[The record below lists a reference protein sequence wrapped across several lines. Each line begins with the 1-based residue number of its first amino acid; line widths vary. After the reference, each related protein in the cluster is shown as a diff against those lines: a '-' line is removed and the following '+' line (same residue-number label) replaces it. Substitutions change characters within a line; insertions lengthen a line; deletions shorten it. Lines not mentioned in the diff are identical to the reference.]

1 MFLDGV
7 QPPEVRVAIV
17 SQTFGLGP
25 HDAHEELGGRP
36 LGPRGR
42 RLLTMRTL
50 DAMRAERLREEFN
63 TSKRGKEAA
72 DATVG
77 RWSAGD
83 HEFFKELRALAGFV
97 DSGTGSL

>member
-1 MFLDGV
+1 MFVDGT

-17 SQTFGLGP
+17 AQTFNLGP

-42 RLLTMRTL
+42 RRLTMRVL
-50 DAMRAERLREEFN
+50 DAMRAERLREQFN
-63 TSKRGKEAA
+63 TSKQGEDAA
-72 DATVG
+72 KATVG
-77 RWSAGD
+77 TWSASD